1 MGYVGLN
8 SSVYLM
14 GFVGLKGWYVG
25 WGMLDNIWIVLDR
38 VSWTEWFA
46 YVGLNDWGMLDRVRY
61 VG

>member
-8 SSVYLM
+8 GSVYLM

-46 YVGLNDWGMLDRVRY
+46 YVELSDRGMLDRVRY